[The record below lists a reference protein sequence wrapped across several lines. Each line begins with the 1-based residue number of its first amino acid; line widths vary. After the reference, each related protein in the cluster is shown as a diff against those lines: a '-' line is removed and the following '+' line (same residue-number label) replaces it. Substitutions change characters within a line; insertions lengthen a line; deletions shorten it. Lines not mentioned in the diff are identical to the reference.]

1 MSVEKELKVI
11 CKNTYGT
18 DLYYPECHRSQ
29 IFADIAD
36 TLHDNIFEYDRTY
49 CNWSNS
55 RLNNTEL
62 AYCKGHMQMIKKL
75 IARYTMSSVFDIPSD
90 IDLDIV
96 YDWWIKWDTL
106 YIQYKEDGPIVDYL
120 SLHQYDD
127 HDNYKEPAE
136 VVDENGNKIVRY
148 GGKINK

>member
-1 MSVEKELKVI
+1 
-11 CKNTYGT
+11 
-18 DLYYPECHRSQ
+18 
-29 IFADIAD
+29 
-36 TLHDNIFEYDRTY
+36 
-49 CNWSNS
+49 
-55 RLNNTEL
+55 
-62 AYCKGHMQMIKKL
+62 MQMIKKL